1 MYASDM
7 GIVAEFFMAVH
18 NNAAEPKRAL
28 NLEDIGAKA
37 GVSRSTVSRVI
48 NNDPN
53 VSEKTRVRVLHVIE
67 DMGYV
72 PNMAARALVTRRT
85 QVIGVVIPQRLTT
98 IFNEPYYF
106 PALLHGIAN
115 VFNAR
120 DYSMMLWVEEDHH
133 DPQRFYDRIVRNRL
147 IDGLIVASIS
157 QKSLF
162 VNKMADVDMPVV
174 LTERPPQSL
183 AHHSYVT
190 VDNISA
196 AYRAVTHLIRLG
208 RRKIGHITGDMTNP
222 DALERLEGYRQAL
235 RDAGLPTDP
244 SLIVEGNFSRQS
256 GYHGTKVLLARGID
270 AVFASNDQA
279 ALGVLDA
286 LHESQRRVPE
296 DVAVVGFDDLPAA
309 ATSNPSL
316 TSVRQPVQD
325 RGARAAQLLLDYVEG
340 VEKDTRQV
348 LLPTELVIRQSC
360 GAHLSFGTARGRVT
374 ASVPAGE

>member
-1 MYASDM
+1 M
-7 GIVAEFFMAVH
+7 GIIAETLEMTLPS
-18 NNAAEPKRAL
+18 NATDHKRAL

-53 VSEKTRVRVLHVIE
+53 VSETTRVRVLRVIE

-157 QKSLF
+157 QKSPF
-162 VNKMADVDMPVV
+162 VNKMVEVDMPLV
-174 LTERPPQSL
+174 LTERPPQPLS
-183 AHHSYVT
+183 HHSYVT
-190 VDNISA
+190 IDNVA
-196 AYRAVTHLIRLG
+196 AAHRAVTHLIRLG
-208 RRKIGHITGDMTNP
+208 RRKIAHITGDMTNP

-235 RDAGLPTDP
+235 RDSGLPADP

-256 GYHGTKVLLARGID
+256 GYHGTKILLPRGID

-286 LHESQRRVPE
+286 LQESTRRVPD

-309 ATSNPSL
+309 ATSTPPL

-340 VEKDTRQV
+340 VEKDVRQV
-348 LLPTELVIRQSC
+348 LLPTELVIRESC
-360 GAHLSFGTARGRVT
+360 GAHLSFGTSRGRIT

>member
-1 MYASDM
+1 MTDNTTPQDA
-7 GIVAEFFMAVH
+7 
-18 NNAAEPKRAL
+18 KRAL

-53 VSEKTRVRVLHVIE
+53 VSDATRIKVMRII
-67 DMGYV
+67 DAMGYV
-72 PNMAARALVTRRT
+72 PNLAARALVTRRT
-85 QVIGVVIPQRLTT
+85 QVVGVVIPQRLTT

-106 PALLHGIAN
+106 PALLHGIST

-162 VNKMADVDMPVV
+162 VTKMAEVDMPLV
-174 LTERPPQSL
+174 LTERPPDAL
-183 AHHSYVT
+183 AHYSYVT
-190 VDNISA
+190 IDNLIA
-196 AYRAVTHLIRLG
+196 AQRAVTHLIRLG

-222 DALERLEGYRQAL
+222 DANERLEGYRAAL
-235 RDAGLPTDP
+235 QDAGYATDP
-244 SLIVEGNFSRQS
+244 GLIVEGNFSRQS
-256 GYHGTKVLLARGID
+256 GYHGAKVLLARGVD
-270 AVFASNDQA
+270 AVFAANDQA

-286 LHESQRRVPE
+286 LIESKRRVPE

-309 ATSNPSL
+309 STSTPSL
-316 TSVRQPVQD
+316 TSVRQPVED
-325 RGARAAQLLLDYVEG
+325 RGSRAAQLLLDTIEG
-340 VEKDTRQV
+340 VERDVRHV

-360 GAHLSFGTARGRVT
+360 GAHLSLGTSRGRLTLV
-374 ASVPAGE
+374 SAGE

>member
-1 MYASDM
+1 MPSNSSPHDN
-7 GIVAEFFMAVH
+7 G
-18 NNAAEPKRAL
+18 RRSL

-53 VSEKTRVRVLHVIE
+53 VSEATRVKVMRVID

-72 PNMAARALVTRRT
+72 PNLAARALVTRRT
-85 QVIGVVIPQRLTT
+85 QVVGVVIPQRLTT

-106 PALLHGIAN
+106 PALLHGIST

-157 QKSLF
+157 QKSMF
-162 VNKMADVDMPVV
+162 VNKLADVGMPLV
-174 LTERPPQSL
+174 LTERPPSAL
-183 AHHSYVT
+183 AHHSSVT
-190 VDNISA
+190 VDNIDSA
-196 AYRAVTHLIRLG
+196 RRAVTHLIRLG
-208 RRKIGHITGDMTNP
+208 RRKIGHITGDLTNP
-222 DALERLEGYRQAL
+222 DAQERLEGYRLAL
-235 RDAGLPTDP
+235 RDAGIQNDP
-244 SLIVEGNFSRQS
+244 GLVVEGNFSRQS
-256 GYHGTKVLLARGID
+256 GFHGAKILLSRNAD
-270 AVFASNDQA
+270 AIFASNDQA

-286 LHESQRRVPE
+286 LAESMRRVPE

-309 ATSNPSL
+309 STSAPSL
-316 TSVRQPVQD
+316 TTVRQPVED
-325 RGARAAQLLLDYVEG
+325 RGARAAQLLLDHIEG
-340 VEKDTRQV
+340 VEKDVRHV

-360 GAHLSFGTARGRVT
+360 GAHLSFGTARGRA

>member
-1 MYASDM
+1 MTFSSNPPD
-7 GIVAEFFMAVH
+7 
-18 NNAAEPKRAL
+18 PKRSL

-53 VSEKTRVRVLHVIE
+53 VSEATRIKVLKIIN

-72 PNMAARALVTRRT
+72 PNLAARALVTRRT
-85 QVIGVVIPQRLTT
+85 QVVGVVIPQRLTT

-106 PALLHGIAN
+106 PALLHGIST

-162 VNKMADVDMPVV
+162 VSKMAEVDMPLV
-174 LTERPPQSL
+174 LTERPPESL

-190 VDNISA
+190 IDNITA
-196 AYRAVTHLIRLG
+196 AQRAVTHLIRLG
-208 RRKIGHITGDMTNP
+208 RRKIGHVTGDMTNP
-222 DALERLEGYRQAL
+222 DAHERLEGYRQAL
-235 RDAGLPTDP
+235 REAGITIDP
-244 SLIVEGNFSRQS
+244 GLTVEGNFSRQS
-256 GYHGTKVLLARGID
+256 GYHAAKVLMARGID
-270 AVFASNDQA
+270 AVFAANDQA

-286 LHESQRRVPE
+286 LHESKRQVPE
-296 DVAVVGFDDLPAA
+296 DVAVIGFDDLPAA
-309 ATSNPSL
+309 SASTPSL
-316 TSVRQPVQD
+316 TTVRQPVED
-325 RGARAAQLLLDYVEG
+325 RGSRAAQLLLDTIEG
-340 VEKDTRQV
+340 VERDVRHV

-360 GAHLSFGTARGRVT
+360 GAHLSFGTARGRFS
-374 ASVPAGE
+374 SVIAGE